1 MMRRHIMS
9 YHDLVRVVANWHI
22 DSPGIGLRS
31 WEGTS
36 DSEKSQ
42 VHWTA
47 EVYDWLRSHSSPAN
61 FQVIQQPNNFLLK
74 IKCDTMSVMATIF
87 STENLDRDSSSETID
102 IFFGYHIADTNM
114 RGFGWLKDV
123 EVSVDSLEIIKAMTE
138 NDWKIMTT
146 VA

>member
-1 MMRRHIMS
+1 
-9 YHDLVRVVANWHI
+9 
-22 DSPGIGLRS
+22 
-31 WEGTS
+31 
-36 DSEKSQ
+36 
-42 VHWTA
+42 
-47 EVYDWLRSHSSPAN
+47 
-61 FQVIQQPNNFLLK
+61 
-74 IKCDTMSVMATIF
+74 MSVMATIF

-102 IFFGYHIADTNM
+102 IFFGYRIADTNM